1 MEEYNK
7 NLQEL
12 QHIIKKSI
20 YGNANIVSNKNSMF
34 DKCLENIKREFYHND
49 REAFYKYMEDFFYP
63 IVYNIENINLDKIYL
78 EFIKS
83 TIILNIFEFESDEYK
98 DFPLT
103 ISEYSDLFNIHIT
116 EEDCSNYHSS
126 HINYKLECHL
136 MTPELLETINKYFEC
151 DVNISI
157 YNGSISLIPKNGYS
171 VINYILDK
179 NNDISSN
186 ITKTL
191 EMFRKLYIKLKEVN
205 EFINNKILN

>member
-1 MEEYNK
+1 MGEYNK

-34 DKCLENIKREFYHND
+34 DKCLENIKREFYNND
-49 REAFYKYMEDFFYP
+49 IEAFYKYMEDYFYP

-83 TIILNIFEFESDEYK
+83 TIVFNIFKLDEYK

-103 ISEYSDLFNIHIT
+103 IVEYSDLFNIHIT

-126 HINYKLECHL
+126 HINYKLESNL
-136 MTPELLETINKYFEC
+136 MTPELLETINKYSEC
-151 DVNISI
+151 DFNISI
-157 YNGSISLIPKNGYS
+157 YNGGISLIPKNGYS
-171 VINYILDK
+171 AINYILDEA
-179 NNDISSN
+179 NDISSKYD
-186 ITKTL
+186 ISKTL
-191 EMFRKLYIKLKEVN
+191 EMFRKLYIKLNGVN

>member
-1 MEEYNK
+1 
-7 NLQEL
+7 
-12 QHIIKKSI
+12 
-20 YGNANIVSNKNSMF
+20 MF
-34 DKCLENIKREFYHND
+34 DKCLENIKREFYYND
-49 REAFYKYMEDFFYP
+49 REAFYKYMEDYFYP

-78 EFIKS
+78 KFIKS
-83 TIILNIFEFESDEYK
+83 TIVFNIFKLDEYK

-126 HINYKLECHL
+126 HINYKLESNL
-136 MTPELLETINKYFEC
+136 MTPELLETINKYSEC

-171 VINYILDK
+171 AINYILDE

-191 EMFRKLYIKLKEVN
+191 DMFRKLYIKLNEVN

>member
-1 MEEYNK
+1 MGEYNK

-20 YGNANIVSNKNSMF
+20 YGNANIVSNKNSIF
-34 DKCLENIKREFYHND
+34 DKCLENIKREFYNND

-83 TIILNIFEFESDEYK
+83 TIVFNIFKLDEYK

-103 ISEYSDLFNIHIT
+103 ISEYSDLSNIHIT

-126 HINYKLECHL
+126 HIKYKLESNL
-136 MTPELLETINKYFEC
+136 MTPELLETINKYSKC
-151 DVNISI
+151 DFNISI
-157 YNGSISLIPKNGYS
+157 YNGGISLIPKNGYS
-171 VINYILDK
+171 AINYILDEA
-179 NNDISSN
+179 NDISSKYD
-186 ITKTL
+186 ITNTL
-191 EMFRKLYIKLKEVN
+191 EMFRKLYIKLNGVN